1 MKVENYELSLNIINL
16 QNIMKTL
23 LSGLTLLVF
32 ISCGTKNSTEK
43 IIAKDTNTFS
53 DTFKQKEIITDKAV
67 NDDVI
72 NTKSIKINGNIPFRT
87 SKDSLL
93 LLIKEEPVIHK
104 VYEDCVSYGSKN
116 DTLEYQYF
124 SDSTIVFVY
133 FNNHVEFVSIDFDNI
148 NNKIVVG
155 DYEISHKTTFEELCS
170 KYPNSCKNATIDKA
184 KDEIIIRFHPREGFY
199 EYYEFWSIRF
209 IGNRI
214 KYMRLNMT
222 C

>member
-1 MKVENYELSLNIINL
+1 MR
-16 QNIMKTL
+16 TL
-23 LSGLTLLVF
+23 LSGLTLLVL
-32 ISCGTKNSTEK
+32 ISCGTKKSTEK
-43 IIAKDTNTFS
+43 IITKDTNNIYS
-53 DTFKQKEIITDKAV
+53 DTFKQNEIITENIV

-72 NTKSIKINGNIPFRT
+72 NTKSIKINGIIPYST

-93 LLIKEEPVIHK
+93 LLMNEEPITHK

-155 DYEISHKTTFEELCS
+155 DYEISHKTTFDELCS
-170 KYPNSCKNATIDKA
+170 KYPNSCKNATIDKL
-184 KDEIIIRFHPREGFY
+184 KDEIIIRFYPRDGFY
-199 EYYEFWSIRF
+199 EYYEFWSINF

-214 KYMRLNMT
+214 KHMRLNMT